1 MDTTA
6 LAPMT
11 ELEAINDMLSLI
23 SESPVASLDEASR
36 VADAQTAVQ
45 ILRRQLRDTQ
55 TRNWDWNT
63 ENGMWFSPDMDGN
76 IVLPRN
82 CIKVDPTDPRL
93 DYVRRGDKL
102 WDRTN
107 KTFNIGKRVQ
117 LDIVFILP
125 FEDIPETAR
134 RYISIAAGR
143 KFENRIIGDSTS
155 HQINEADVMQAWA
168 ILLQEECDNAELNVV
183 KDSST
188 VRNISHGRYRR

>member
-23 SESPVASLDEASR
+23 SESPVASFEEASR
-36 VADAQTAVQ
+36 VADAQTAMQ
-45 ILRRQLRDTQ
+45 LLRRQTRDTQ
-55 TRNWDWNT
+55 VRNWDWNT
-63 ENGMWFSPDMDGN
+63 ESGMWFAPDMDGN

-82 CIKVDPTDPRL
+82 CIKVDATDPRL

-107 KTFNIGKRVQ
+107 KTFNIGKSVQ
-117 LDIVFILP
+117 LDIVMLLP
-125 FEDIPETAR
+125 FEDLPETAR

-143 KFENRIIGDSTS
+143 KFENRLIGDGQS

-168 ILLQEECDNAELNVV
+168 ILLQEECENAELNVV
-183 KDSST
+183 RDSST